1 MEKTDKKVR
10 DETETLK
17 TIKDLEVEME
27 KLTEVILSDKELIKK
42 CREWIDKIFEI
53 KDASQ
58 FLTIPSDYDNDPD
71 VLFFELIHRYQNLGE
86 LVEEAEDM
94 LFNGKR
100 FPENNN
106 SVLAKFL
113 GKGEGPGAI
122 KINVGVGVDGESE
135 NGKKMKAFLEKE
147 KKQ

>member
-1 MEKTDKKVR
+1 MEQTDKKVR
-10 DETETLK
+10 AETETLK

-53 KDASQ
+53 KDTSQ

-71 VLFFELIHRYQNLGE
+71 VLFFELIHRYENLGE
-86 LVEEAEDM
+86 LVVEAEDI
-94 LFNGKR
+94 LLNGKR
-100 FPENNN
+100 FPKNNN

-113 GKGEGPGAI
+113 GKGEGLGAM
-122 KINVGVGVDGESE
+122 KINVGVDGKSE
-135 NGKKMKAFLEKE
+135 NGKKNAHNK
-147 KKQ
+147 